1 MDTLF
6 DIRLTNSVKCDCS
19 VLELPLDLPDTS
31 LFVFLPNRDS
41 GFPEMELDLIK
52 KGINDVIEETMNSLP
67 TTVNVKFPR

>member
-1 MDTLF
+1 
-6 DIRLTNSVKCDCS
+6 

-41 GFPEMELDLIK
+41 GFPEMELDLIE